1 MLKNSDE
8 ADEAMPDLEEFSI
21 PDIPRP
27 LARIEFM
34 NQGFQ
39 VTQANGVTSSIS
51 ISNKELKILQKKQPK
66 GSSKNKRKI
75 LSVAPFENMSI
86 TEARNSQTTI
96 LRRKD
101 GKMIQPASQRISD
114 VINARYKGIPRI
126 TNAQRDKISQIA
138 KKDVLDRVGIQDVPN
153 GALRFPDPQ
162 NKQDQIK
169 LSQQRRITTWV
180 PSPSIS
186 IEGCFKFRD
195 HAHRNLEKDTKRI
208 PIAGSHF
215 DQQMTEWAG
224 DLRSIVTAFPLLN
237 IPIST
242 PIVLAWLVD
251 KHWPIVSDSLDI
263 ISCYICALRLLIGGM
278 DVGEKV
284 LNRKTDK
291 LFIHEDRE
299 AEVVEKSDA
308 IHNPLWSFINPADVT
323 AQRERMKKLRYPVW
337 FDLGK
342 GQTPSVKRNR
352 KLSDDDLEK
361 IMVQAAIRNKSDLKD
376 ITLVKLNAGL
386 TILEKDVIK
395 IKAKNNSNNLDLP
408 AMRQF
413 MERLYSLSE
422 VATYQLIASYELTL
436 LWVVQR
442 YVAFSVLNNLS
453 KIQRKVLNPP
463 LPTAF
468 VEYILKRRITLFQTR
483 SYLGGIIPSAR
494 PKPGEDKYEQSL
506 IRIDRPTF
514 PTMQDMHAFY
524 QFLQITTK
532 GQQDLIQRL
541 SQLNLATHALK
552 KHNLESKIKR
562 SIQKSS

>member
-1 MLKNSDE
+1 MLKNTDE
-8 ADEAMPDLEEFSI
+8 KDEAMPDLEEFSI

-34 NQGFQ
+34 EQGFQ
-39 VTQANGVTSSIS
+39 VTQANGTKETINIS
-51 ISNKELKILQKKQPK
+51 EKELKSLQKQPK
-66 GSSKNKRKI
+66 ENSRSKNKRKTVE
-75 LSVAPFENMSI
+75 LDPYEKMSI
-86 TEARNSQTTI
+86 TEARNSRTTI

-101 GKMIQPASQRISD
+101 GKMVQPASPHVSD
-114 VINARYKGIPRI
+114 AIQARTTIPGI
-126 TNAQRDKISQIA
+126 TNEQRDKISQIA
-138 KKDVLDRVGIQDVPN
+138 KKDVLDRVGIQDKAQGV
-153 GALRFPDPQ
+153 LRFPDPQ

-195 HAHRNLEKDTKRI
+195 HAHRGLTKETTRI

-224 DLRSIVTAFPLLN
+224 DLRSIVTALPLLN

-242 PIVLAWLVD
+242 PIILAWLVD
-251 KHWPIVSDSLDI
+251 KHWPVVSDSLDI

-291 LFIHEDRE
+291 LFIYEDRE
-299 AEVVEKSDA
+299 TEVVQGA
-308 IHNPLWSFINPADVT
+308 THNPLWSFENMAAIT
-323 AQRERMKKLRYPVW
+323 KQRLEMKKLRYPIW

-361 IMVQAAIRNKSDLKD
+361 IMIQAAIRNKSDLKD
-376 ITLVKLNAGL
+376 VTLVKLNAGL

-395 IKAKNNSNNLDLP
+395 IKTKNNRKNLDLP
-408 AMRQF
+408 TMRHF
-413 MERLYSLSE
+413 MDRLYSLSE
-422 VATYQLIASYELTL
+422 IATYQLIASYELTL

-442 YVAFSVLNNLS
+442 YVAFPLLNNLS

-483 SYLGGIIPSAR
+483 SYLGGIIPSTR
-494 PKPGEDKYEQSL
+494 PKPGQDTYTQSM
-506 IRIDRPTF
+506 IRTDRPSF
-514 PTMQDMHAFY
+514 PTIQEMNAFY
-524 QFLQITTK
+524 QFLQIKTK

-541 SQLNLATHALK
+541 SQLDLATHDNK
-552 KHNLESKIKR
+552 
-562 SIQKSS
+562 SIPEKEQ